1 MRCPRNVSIHFVL
14 CKLSHSSRHS
24 NRLCRSDIQCQAVT
38 DPLLRLDQKNRL
50 HARVSTISTPLPP
63 RQLAVRRRHRYCSLL
78 EYSQRRSECSCD
90 ASTMEC
96 GPEGAGGGSMSCER
110 CGGLMILEHGFSV
123 IGLVEN
129 PEVDARRCLNC
140 GNMIDATILANRAS
154 ACKQNSGE
162 HHAMPVRHPRTHQP
176 VRLNRLPQD
185 RTLQTEGVI
194 AECPRGHAPH
204 PPVGAPSVQTPQFES
219 AHLAP
224 HSPRAAHQR
233 RCI

>member
-1 MRCPRNVSIHFVL
+1 MSGCHRSASPPRSEESITRQGYTYFYTFAAAPA
-14 CKLSHSSRHS
+14 C
-24 NRLCRSDIQCQAVT
+24 CRPTASLLLLTGIFTAPVRM
-38 DPLLRLDQKNRL
+38 LLRCLDDGIR
-50 HARVSTISTPLPP
+50 T
-63 RQLAVRRRHRYCSLL
+63 
-78 EYSQRRSECSCD
+78 RRS
-90 ASTMEC
+90 
-96 GPEGAGGGSMSCER
+96 GGGSMSCER

-123 IGLVEN
+123 MGLVEN

-162 HHAMPVRHPRTHQP
+162 HHAMPVRHPRTHQL